1 MMALAAGITMALL
14 AGLLWREGSTPLAVL
29 ILGGALGMLVQA
41 GWSALGLVGGSLLK
55 ATCLATSQSSSQ
67 SLEAG
72 RHVQSGMIAE
82 SRPPADEALSRVSM
96 RLCSSVTLPRHDV
109 HVDRPPWL
117 QGQPEALR

>member
-41 GWSALGLVGGSLLK
+41 GWSALGLVGGSLFE
-55 ATCLATSQSSSQ
+55 ATGLATSQSSSQ